1 MDNFSYYQEELN
13 ILNKNLGDIE
23 LNQKNL
29 QLEPEDHHEE
39 IIELE
44 RDR

>member
-29 QLEPEDHHEE
+29 
-39 IIELE
+39 
-44 RDR
+44 